1 MRKYIGVV
9 SVVLFVVVL
18 GIISFAF
25 FAKKDDN
32 AITQTIFLRKVS
44 SNLEY
49 PIVNNEEE
57 LLEIL
62 KNEKVTIVY
71 QFKRIYDGRVSGLFK

>member
-1 MRKYIGVV
+1 M
-9 SVVLFVVVL
+9 VVL
-18 GIISFAF
+18 GIISFTF
-25 FAKKDDN
+25 FAKKDDDE
-32 AITQTIFLRKVS
+32 ITQTIFLRKVS

-62 KNEKVTIVY
+62 KN
-71 QFKRIYDGRVSGLFK
+71 